1 MLNNNISIAIDGPSG
16 AGKSTI
22 AKIVASKLS
31 FEYIDTGAMYRA
43 LTLKT
48 LNLGLNPNSKEDVLK
63 AMKNTIIDFNDNH
76 IYLDGKNVD
85 IDIRENII
93 SKNVSYIAKIKE
105 VRERMVDIQKQLA
118 IRKSVIMDGRD
129 IGTVVLPKADYKFF
143 ITASIDE
150 RSNRRYKELVLKGE
164 KDISFEQVK
173 SEIIIR
179 DKLDTSRENSP
190 LIKAKD
196 AYILD
201 NTNKTIDECV
211 DEIISIVEGV

>member
-1 MLNNNISIAIDGPSG
+1 MSNKNISIAIDGPSG

-22 AKIVASKLS
+22 AKIVAEKLS

-48 LNLGLNPNSKEDVLK
+48 LNLGLKPNSKEDVLQ
-63 AMKNTIIDFNDNH
+63 AMKDTIIDFNDNH

-93 SKNVSYIAKIKE
+93 SKNVSHIAKIKE
-105 VRERMVDIQKQLA
+105 VREKMVDIQKQLA
-118 IRKSVIMDGRD
+118 SRKSVVMDGRD
-129 IGTVVLPKADYKFF
+129 IGTVVLPDADYKFF

-150 RSNRRYKELVLKGE
+150 RSARRYKELSSKGE
-164 KDISFEQVK
+164 KDLSFEQVK
-173 SEIIIR
+173 SEMIVR
-179 DKLDTSRENSP
+179 DELDSNRENSP
-190 LIKAKD
+190 LIKTKD
-196 AYILD
+196 SYILD
-201 NTNKTIDECV
+201 NTNKTIDQCV